1 MKITAPVHLVEKM
14 LKTRLHK
21 FQNTRKA
28 QITAIRQVGGF
39 TIPEEIS
46 DKIYMITGLTM
57 FPFVRKD
64 VNTKLTEKLSAMDQQ
79 DILAQAKR

>member
-21 FQNTRKA
+21 FQHTRKT

-39 TIPEEIS
+39 TIPEEIA

-64 VNTKLTEKLSAMDQQ
+64 IATKLNEKLEAMDD